1 MDSSLCETIQMR
13 LFEVCLKIEGLKN
26 IFRNVE
32 FLLIIWQKNMRY
44 RKDGIIFLARNREK
58 GYK

>member
-1 MDSSLCETIQMR
+1 MR